1 MAEYPLL
8 PLPPSEPGEPP
19 GPAGFPQGGPR
30 LSPQRQGQRLG
41 PRFERLQAVL
51 ASDESGLSLRADP
64 SSIAPER
71 ALVFEVAGSI
81 SDFHGLV
88 RRIQG
93 LEFLADEEAAFEPDE
108 DFFETDTRQDRRG
121 QPRGDRPVGGR
132 LYLAMPDVRALRELL
147 RLWDTWRSEG
157 ELPRG
162 HTLWRNIFAC
172 LRDVRPWGLADRITD
187 ETIGFWRADLGAESS
202 ELLRIEAELW
212 FYDGAERRA
221 AAYRRMEEA
230 VADADGSIVDH
241 AIIEDIRYEAVLIDL
256 PGSEIERLVAR
267 EEIHLAICDDI
278 MFLRPQSSLDVL
290 ERDDETESGAALG
303 AEPPDDHA
311 PIAAL
316 LDGVPVQNHQLLDGR
331 LDVDDPDDLEAMSVL
346 SKREHGTAMASL
358 ILHGDRNLGEPPI
371 SRKLHVRPVLYAPG
385 HGLREEPR
393 RDRLL
398 VDVIYRAIR
407 RMKEGDGE
415 GEATAPEVFLVN
427 LSLGDPSR
435 PFSGPMSPWAKLL
448 DHLAEH
454 YGILFLVSA
463 GNVKSP
469 LPVSAFSDW
478 TSFEDADP
486 EERERAVLQAL
497 ADNRAYRTLLSP
509 AEALNVVTVGA
520 WHHDA
525 LGRPRGAAAVDPY
538 PDGDLPNIS
547 SAQGLGHRKVI
558 KPDVH
563 LPGGREQVSFRAS
576 GGTLTIAPGGRYG
589 LKAAAPSA
597 EGERDREYPIA
608 GTSAATALA
617 TRAAHRI
624 FDALMDTDDG
634 SLHGDLDPRYYAVT
648 IKAMLVHRAKW
659 GSRVDVLDQLYGP
672 RGRGQHLARRDNI
685 ARLLG
690 YGGVPDIE
698 EAVSCTPHRATLLGY
713 GTISA
718 KEAKV
723 HRIPLPPSLERVTEP
738 REVTMTVAWLS
749 PVNPR
754 HQAYRR
760 AKLEVGAVTDLEAAA
775 GVKRSS
781 GQPPHTSVSRGTV
794 FHARYEGEKAV
805 SFVDDGHV
813 SLRIFCREQA
823 GALDQPI
830 RYGVA
835 VTIEAGEGIPV
846 YEEVKARLP
855 VPIAARSP

>member
-1 MAEYPLL
+1 M
-8 PLPPSEPGEPP
+8 
-19 GPAGFPQGGPR
+19 
-30 LSPQRQGQRLG
+30 SPQRQGQRLG
-41 PRFERLQAVL
+41 PRFERLRTVL

-81 SDFHGLV
+81 SDFYRLV
-88 RRIQG
+88 TKIRG
-93 LEFLADEEAAFEPDE
+93 LEFLADEETEFEPDE
-108 DFFETDTRQDRRG
+108 DFFEIDTRRGRKG
-121 QPRGDRPVGGR
+121 QPREDKPVGGR
-132 LYLAMPDVRALRELL
+132 LYLAMPDVRTLRELL
-147 RLWDTWRSEG
+147 RLWDIWRSEG
-157 ELPRG
+157 ELPHG
-162 HTLWRNIFAC
+162 DTPWRDIFAC

-187 ETIGFWRADLGAESS
+187 ETIEFWREDLGTESSEFWREDREDLGTESS

-212 FYDGAERRA
+212 FYDGTKRRA
-221 AAYRRMEEA
+221 AAYRRMEKA
-230 VADADGSIVDH
+230 VADADGSIIHH

-256 PGSEIERLVAR
+256 PISEIRRLVAR
-267 EEIHLAICDDI
+267 EEIHLAICDNI

-290 ERDDETESGAALG
+290 ERGDETESGAELG
-303 AEPPDDHA
+303 AEPPDDRP

-331 LDVDDPDDLEAMSVL
+331 LDVDDPDNLEAMSVL
-346 SKREHGTAMASL
+346 SERKHGTAMASL

-385 HGLREEPR
+385 HGLREEPK
-393 RDRLL
+393 RDCLL

-415 GEATAPEVFLVN
+415 DEATAPEVFLVN
-427 LSLGDPSR
+427 LSLGDPRR

-486 EERERAVLQAL
+486 EDRERAVLQAL

-520 WHHDA
+520 RHDDA
-525 LGRPRGAAAVDPY
+525 FDGPRGAAAVDPY

-563 LPGGREQVSFRAS
+563 LPGGREQVSFRRAS
-576 GGTLTIAPGGRYG
+576 GETLIVAPGGRYG

-597 EGERDREYPIA
+597 GGVRDQEWLQE

-672 RGRGQHLARRDNI
+672 RGRGQHFARRDNI

-690 YGGVPDIE
+690 YGVPDIE

-781 GQPPHTSVSRGTV
+781 GQPPHISVSRGTV

-835 VTIEAGEGIPV
+835 VTIEAGEGIAV
-846 YEEVKARLP
+846 YDEIRTRLGTLIVAP
-855 VPIAARSP
+855 TP

>member
-8 PLPPSEPGEPP
+8 PLPPAEPGEPP
-19 GPAGFPQGGPR
+19 PAPGFPQGGPR
-30 LSPQRQGQRLG
+30 LSPRRQGQRLG
-41 PRFERLQAVL
+41 PRFERLRTVL
-51 ASDESGLSLRADP
+51 ASDESELSLRADP

-81 SDFHGLV
+81 RDFYRLV
-88 RRIQG
+88 TRIQG
-93 LEFLADEEAAFEPDE
+93 LEFLADEEAVFDPDE
-108 DFFETDTRQDRRG
+108 DLFEVDTRQDRRG
-121 QPRGDRPVGGR
+121 QPRRDKPVGGR
-132 LYLAMPDVRALRELL
+132 LYLAMPDIRALRELL
-147 RLWDTWRSEG
+147 RLWDTWRSER
-157 ELPRG
+157 ELPHG
-162 HTLWRNIFAC
+162 HTPWRDIFAR

-187 ETIGFWRADLGAESS
+187 ETIVFWRKDLGAEPSKP
-202 ELLRIEAELW
+202 LRIEAELW
-212 FYDGAERRA
+212 YYEGTKHRA

-230 VADADGSIVDH
+230 VADAGGSIIDH
-241 AIIEDIRYEAVLIDL
+241 ATIKDIRYEAVLIDL

-267 EEIHLAICDDI
+267 EEVHLAICDDI

-290 ERDDETESGAALG
+290 ERGDETESGAALG
-303 AEPPDDHA
+303 AEPPDDRP

-331 LDVDDPDDLEAMSVL
+331 LDVDDPDNLEAMSVL
-346 SKREHGTAMASL
+346 SERHHGTAMASL

-371 SRKLHVRPVLYAPG
+371 SRRLHLRPVMYAPG
-385 HGLREEPR
+385 NGNDEAPR

-398 VDVIYRAIR
+398 VDVIYLAIR
-407 RMKEGDGE
+407 RMKKGDRE
-415 GEATAPEVFLVN
+415 GEPTAPEVFLVN
-427 LSLGDPSR
+427 LSLGDPKR

-448 DHLAEH
+448 DHLAER

-463 GNVKSP
+463 GNIQSP
-469 LPVSAFSDW
+469 LPVSAFSNW
-478 TSFEDADP
+478 TSFEDASP
-486 EERERAVLQAL
+486 EERECAVLQAL

-520 WHHDA
+520 WHDDA
-525 LGRPRGAAAVDPY
+525 FDGPRGAAAVDPY
-538 PDGDLPNIS
+538 PDGDLPNVS
-547 SAQGLGHRKVI
+547 SAQGLGHRRVI

-576 GGTLTIAPGGRYG
+576 GETLIVAPGGRYG

-597 EGERDREYPIA
+597 GGERDREGLQE

-624 FDALMDTDDG
+624 FDALMDTDGG

-672 RGRGQHLARRDNI
+672 QGKGQHSARRDNI

-690 YGGVPDIE
+690 YGFPDIE
-698 EAVSCTPHRATLLGY
+698 EVVSCTPHRATLLGY

-718 KEAKV
+718 REAKV
-723 HRIPLPPSLERVTEP
+723 HRIPLPPSLERITEP
-738 REVTMTVAWLS
+738 RKVTVTVAWLS

-754 HQAYRR
+754 HQTYRR
-760 AKLEVGAVTDLEAAA
+760 AKLEAGAVTNLEAAA

-794 FHARYEGEKAV
+794 FHERYEGERAV

-813 SLRIFCREQA
+813 LLRIFCREQA
-823 GALDQPI
+823 GALDQQI
-830 RYGVA
+830 RYGIA
-835 VTIEAGEGIPV
+835 VTIEAGEGIAV
-846 YEEVKARLP
+846 YDEIRTRLGVPIVAP
-855 VPIAARSP
+855 VP